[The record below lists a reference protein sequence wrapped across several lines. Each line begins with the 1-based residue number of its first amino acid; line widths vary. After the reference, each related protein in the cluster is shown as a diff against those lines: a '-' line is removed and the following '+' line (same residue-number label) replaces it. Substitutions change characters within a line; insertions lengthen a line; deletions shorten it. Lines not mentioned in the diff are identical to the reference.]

1 MADVKEIQELAKILN
16 LQNIANGTIDLND
29 ERLSNKDYLYKIL
42 LEEVNIRNS
51 NKIKDLKKSS
61 RLKQLSF
68 DETRITDGLKWQ
80 LSKLR
85 EFDFALKRQNIFIVG
100 DCSTGKTSL
109 ASTIGM
115 NALEKSA
122 KVIYLTLDDLMLELK
137 LKKKCWNNVLNADL
151 IIVDDVFYL
160 TPTEDEL
167 VLIYKLMMFLQ
178 ETRSLI
184 IVTNRPLSSWKD
196 MNVDT
201 HLIET
206 LEKRLMQDAQ
216 IISLA

>member
-16 LQNIANGTIDLND
+16 LQNVANGTIDLND

-61 RLKQLSF
+61 RLKQLTY

-115 NALEKSA
+115 NALEKGA
-122 KVIYLTLDDLMLELK
+122 KVMYLTLDDLMLESK

-178 ETRSLI
+178 ETRSII
-184 IVTNRPLSSWKD
+184 IVTNRPLSSWKE

>member
-1 MADVKEIQELAKILN
+1 MADAKEIQELAKILN
-16 LQNIANGTIDLND
+16 LQNVANGTIDLND

-115 NALEKSA
+115 NALEKGA
-122 KVIYLTLDDLMLELK
+122 KVIYLTLDDLMLESK

-160 TPTEDEL
+160 MPTEDEL

-178 ETRSLI
+178 ETRSII

>member
-1 MADVKEIQELAKILN
+1 MADAKEIQELAKTLN
-16 LQNIANGTIDLND
+16 LQNVANGTIDLND
-29 ERLSNKDYLYKIL
+29 ESLSNKDYLYKIL
-42 LEEVNIRNS
+42 LEEVNIRNA
-51 NKIKDLKKSS
+51 NKLKDVKRAS
-61 RLKQLSF
+61 RLKQLTF

-85 EFDFALKRQNIFIVG
+85 EFDFALKKQNIFIVG

-115 NALEKSA
+115 NALEKGA
-122 KVIYLTLDDLMLELK
+122 KVMYLTLDDLMLESK

-160 TPTEDEL
+160 TPTEEEL
-167 VLIYKLMMFLQ
+167 VQIYKLMMFLQ
-178 ETRSLI
+178 ETRSI
-184 IVTNRPLSSWKD
+184 ILVTNRPLSSWKD
-196 MNVDT
+196 MKVDT

>member
-1 MADVKEIQELAKILN
+1 MADAKEIQELAKMLN
-16 LQNIANGTIDLND
+16 LQNVANGTIDLND
-29 ERLSNKDYLYKIL
+29 ESLSNKDYLYKIL
-42 LEEVNIRNS
+42 LEEVNVRNA
-51 NKIKDLKKSS
+51 NKLKDVKRSS
-61 RLKQLSF
+61 RLKQLTF

-85 EFDFALKRQNIFIVG
+85 EFDFALKKQNIFIVG

-115 NALEKSA
+115 NALEKGA
-122 KVIYLTLDDLMLELK
+122 KVMYLTLDDLMLESK

-160 TPTEDEL
+160 TPTEEEL
-167 VLIYKLMMFLQ
+167 VQIYKLMMFLQ
-178 ETRSLI
+178 ETRSI
-184 IVTNRPLSSWKD
+184 ILVTNRPLSSWKD
-196 MNVDT
+196 MKVDT

>member
-1 MADVKEIQELAKILN
+1 MADAKEIQELARMLN
-16 LQNIANGTIDLND
+16 LQNVANGTIDLND
-29 ERLSNKDYLYKIL
+29 ESLSNKDYLYKIL
-42 LEEVNIRNS
+42 LEEVNIRNA
-51 NKIKDLKKSS
+51 NKLKDVKRAS
-61 RLKQLSF
+61 RLKQLTF

-85 EFDFALKRQNIFIVG
+85 EFDFALKKQNIFIVG

-115 NALEKSA
+115 NALEKGA
-122 KVIYLTLDDLMLELK
+122 KVMYLTLDDLMLESK

-160 TPTEDEL
+160 TPTEEEL
-167 VLIYKLMMFLQ
+167 VQIYKLMMFLQ
-178 ETRSLI
+178 ETRSI
-184 IVTNRPLSSWKD
+184 ILVTNRPLSSWKD
-196 MNVDT
+196 MKVDT

>member
-1 MADVKEIQELAKILN
+1 MADAKEIQELAKMLN
-16 LQNIANGTIDLND
+16 LQNVANGTIDLND
-29 ERLSNKDYLYKIL
+29 ESLSNKDYLYKIL
-42 LEEVNIRNS
+42 LEEVNIRNA
-51 NKIKDLKKSS
+51 NKLKDVKRAS
-61 RLKQLSF
+61 RLKQLTF

-85 EFDFALKRQNIFIVG
+85 EFDFALKKQNIFIVG

-115 NALEKSA
+115 NALEKGA
-122 KVIYLTLDDLMLELK
+122 KVMYLTLDDLMLELK

-160 TPTEDEL
+160 TPTEEEL
-167 VLIYKLMMFLQ
+167 VQIYKLMMFLQ
-178 ETRSLI
+178 ETRSI
-184 IVTNRPLSSWKD
+184 ILVTNRPLSSWKD
-196 MNVDT
+196 MKVDT

>member
-1 MADVKEIQELAKILN
+1 MADAKEIQELAKMLN
-16 LQNIANGTIDLND
+16 LQNVANGTIDLND
-29 ERLSNKDYLYKIL
+29 ESLSNKDYLYKIL
-42 LEEVNIRNS
+42 LEEVNIRNA
-51 NKIKDLKKSS
+51 NKLKDVKRAS
-61 RLKQLSF
+61 RLKQLTF

-85 EFDFALKRQNIFIVG
+85 EFDFALKKQNIFIVG

-115 NALEKSA
+115 NALEKGA
-122 KVIYLTLDDLMLELK
+122 KVMYLTLDDLMLESK

-160 TPTEDEL
+160 TPTEEEL
-167 VLIYKLMMFLQ
+167 VQIYKLMMFLQ
-178 ETRSLI
+178 ETRSI
-184 IVTNRPLSSWKD
+184 ILVTNRPLSSWKD
-196 MNVDT
+196 MKVDT